1 MPDELD
7 YSVFRLDDG
16 DVHIIVPTEVAE
28 SVYEAFRA
36 TGVSA
41 TFPRPSMFRTV
52 SLRRGRG
59 GKVEQIEEPIES
71 VIDASDPD
79 DRVDALIQEWFEKQ
93 G

>member
-59 GKVEQIEEPIES
+59 GKVEQIEER